1 MIDQF
6 KKTSEKQNK
15 EYEQKKA
22 AIQAQLKNGNISQEE
37 RQHLLN
43 QFNDLKNL
51 IEGQQKR
58 EAEDQD
64 SRLEEALRRRRQRKQ
79 AIVKEIGERQQEL
92 VQTIAEKT
100 SEELIKANFE
110 KDPQTNITK
119 IDKEQI
125 RIAFNKLNEK
135 FEGDEMV

>member
-15 EYEQKKA
+15 EYDQKKA

-37 RQHLLN
+37 RQRLLN

-51 IEGQQKR
+51 IEEQQKR

>member
-15 EYEQKKA
+15 EYEQRKA

-37 RQHLLN
+37 RQRLLS

-51 IEGQQKR
+51 IEEQQKR

-79 AIVKEIGERQQEL
+79 AIIKEIGERQQEL

-100 SEELIKANFE
+100 SEELIQANFE